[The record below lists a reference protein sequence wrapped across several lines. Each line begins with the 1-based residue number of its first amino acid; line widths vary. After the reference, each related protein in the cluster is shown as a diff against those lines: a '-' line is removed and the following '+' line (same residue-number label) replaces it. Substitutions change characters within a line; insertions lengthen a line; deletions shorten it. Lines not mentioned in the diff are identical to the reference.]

1 MAGMSVFLARRLL
14 SFLLTVWGASV
25 VVFLTLEV
33 LPGDPA
39 LTMLGIDASE
49 SAVAALR
56 QDLGLDRPA
65 PERYVDWI
73 AGLLR
78 GELGNSY
85 TYKVPV
91 TELIGQRLN
100 VTLPLAIGAML
111 LATVVAVALGIF
123 AAANHNR
130 VGDYGVMAFSQMGL
144 AIPNFWFGILLIVL
158 FSLVWNV
165 FSAGGFPGWD
175 EGFWV
180 SLKALVL
187 PVCTLALGLAAI
199 LVRITRSA
207 VLEVMREDFIRTAR
221 AKGLTRR
228 ATLWRHVLRNAL
240 IPVVT
245 IMGLLFADVMAGTIV
260 IENVFSLPGVGKL
273 IFGAITN
280 RDLVVVKDVVLLLAA
295 LVVTVNFVVDLLY
308 AVIDPR
314 IRLHD

>member
-1 MAGMSVFLARRLL
+1 MSVFLARRVL
-14 SFLLTVWGASV
+14 SFMLTIWGASV

-39 LTMLGIDASE
+39 LTILGIDASE

-65 PERYVDWI
+65 VTRYLDWI
-73 AGLLR
+73 GGLMR
-78 GELGNSY
+78 GEMGDSY

-91 TELIGQRLN
+91 TELIGQRLD
-100 VTLPLAIGAML
+100 VTLPLALGAML
-111 LATVVAVALGIF
+111 LATVVALSLGIF

-130 VGDYGVMAFSQMGL
+130 LGDYGVMAFSQMGL
-144 AIPNFWFGILLIVL
+144 AIPNFWFGILLIVVFAL
-158 FSLVWNV
+158 PPLSW

-175 EGFWV
+175 EGFWISV
-180 SLKALVL
+180 KALVL
-187 PVCTLALGLAAI
+187 PVCTLALALSAI

-221 AKGLTRR
+221 AKGLSRR

-280 RDLVVVKDVVLLLAA
+280 RDLVVVKNMVLLLAT
-295 LVVTVNFVVDLLY
+295 LVVVVNFLVDLLY